1 MKGKRN
7 RLLPLLLG
15 FILALG
21 ACSLSGCGEKQV
33 ELRQEYLITY
43 NLNYE
48 GAASRA
54 VRVPI
59 GAKAVEWKASRT
71 GYRLAGWYTD
81 AACTAAFDF
90 TQKIGAD
97 HTLYA
102 GWTVKPGL
110 APVTFDLNYMG
121 GEPVTVE
128 VEKGAKIPSKKI
140 PSVERLSMELN
151 GWYTDAACT
160 QTWDFE
166 NDVVTDAMTLYAGYD
181 RRNVVPRDEDGNVI
195 YNNVT
200 VNVWVGSDFGAFHST
215 LADIA
220 EQFNQ
225 EYEGKI
231 RVEVTT
237 QLTSQELFSLRVQQT
252 AGKNSTDGTYYSIA
266 DVYDLAGIEYSYND
280 WYEDAS
286 RESFVRGRLTSVPLA
301 AAVPHFVYNKELMT
315 KYNGNKPLPT
325 DYASLS
331 ALLQAAYTGE
341 SATKADFRSIV
352 TQTSWCYKE
361 ATSSVAFLQNDAD
374 YFVRKGSEFVNSWS
388 DPTVGA
394 RAQKAMDNTY
404 ALFGQEGVNHG
415 AYDASD
421 DNSVVSRVAAGKAL
435 MGLLSFSAWSD
446 VAANDTLGV
455 LPLSGL
461 FTDEDTANKDQ
472 IPVHTVGMAFYKN
485 ASNVSNTQLA
495 AAAVFVDYASKHSL
509 GFAEKGWYPL
519 TKSVVESDDFKTSE
533 NSLVKYLR
541 KIGLPENFRTF
552 DGFEQQ
558 KSIINSVAAET
569 FIVPALKGDGTDLA
583 QRTTELGYQ
592 IDGEMF

>member
-15 FILALG
+15 LILALG
-21 ACSLSGCGEKQV
+21 ACSLSGCGEKQA
-33 ELRQEYLITY
+33 ELREEYLITY

-48 GAASRA
+48 GAATRM
-54 VRVPI
+54 VRVPA
-59 GAKAVEWKASRT
+59 GAKAVDWKVSRT
-71 GYRLAGWYTD
+71 GYRLSGWYTD
-81 AACTAAFDF
+81 AGCTTAFDF
-90 TQKIGAD
+90 SEKIGAD

-110 APVTFDLNYMG
+110 APVTFNLNYTG

-128 VEKGAKIPSKKI
+128 VEKGEKIPTKKI
-140 PSVERLSMELN
+140 PVVERLSMGLN

-160 QTWDFE
+160 RAWNFE

-181 RRNVVPRDEDGNVI
+181 RLNVVPRDEDGNVI

-200 VNVWVGSDFGAFHST
+200 VNVWVGSDFGAFRST

-237 QLTSQELFSLRVQQT
+237 QLTSQELFALRVQQT
-252 AGKNSTDGTYYSIA
+252 AGKNSTDSTYYSIA
-266 DVYDLAGIEYSYND
+266 DVYDLAGIEYSYD
-280 WYEDAS
+280 QWYEDAA
-286 RESFVRGRLTSVPLA
+286 RESFVRGKLTTVPLA
-301 AAVPHFVYNKELMT
+301 AAVPHIVYNKELMT
-315 KYNGNKPLPT
+315 KYNGNDPLPT

-331 ALLQAAYTGE
+331 TLLQAAYAGE
-341 SATKADFRSIV
+341 SPTKADFRSIV
-352 TQTSWCYKE
+352 TQASWSYKE

-374 YFVRKGSEFVNSWS
+374 YFVRKGDEFVNSWS
-388 DPTVGA
+388 DPAVGA
-394 RAQKAMDNTY
+394 RAQKAMANTY
-404 ALFGQEGVNHG
+404 ALFGDNGENHG
-415 AYDASD
+415 TYNATD
-421 DNSVVSRVAAGKAL
+421 DSNVANQVSAGKAL
-435 MGLLSFSAWSD
+435 MGVMSFSAASS
-446 VAANDTLGV
+446 VASNAQLGV

-472 IPVHTVGMAFYKN
+472 IPVHTVGMAFYKK

-495 AAAVFVDYASKHSL
+495 AAAVFVDYATKHSL

-519 TKSVVESDDFKTSE
+519 TKSVVESDDFKTSD
-533 NSLVKYLR
+533 NTLVKYLR
-541 KIGLPENFRTF
+541 QVGLPENFRTF

-558 KSIINSVAAET
+558 KSIVNSVAAET
-569 FIVPALKGDGTDLA
+569 FILPALKGDGTDLA